1 MTRKQND
8 GAAQRPKRP
17 TVVRSSPQEERLRI
31 AERVV
36 QALRE
41 AGFSCELGD
50 DDHPREQKRP
60 N

>member
-8 GAAQRPKRP
+8 GAARRP
-17 TVVRSSPQEERLRI
+17 TVGRSSLQEERLRI

-36 QALRE
+36 QALLE
-41 AGFSCELGD
+41 AGFSSELGD